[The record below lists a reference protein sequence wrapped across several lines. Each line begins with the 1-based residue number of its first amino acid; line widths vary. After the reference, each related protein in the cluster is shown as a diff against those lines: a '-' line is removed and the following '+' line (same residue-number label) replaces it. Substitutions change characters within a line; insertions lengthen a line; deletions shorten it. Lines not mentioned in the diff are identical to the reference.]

1 MNTLQRI
8 AVVQGT
14 RPEIIKNYSFVHALR
29 ARRVPHVVLHTNQ
42 HVADAMCDDVYADMG
57 YAPDHRLPDAY
68 RIGTAIDW
76 LQQRFGEDGV
86 THVVVNGDTA
96 ASLAGAVA
104 ALYAGLPSVH
114 IEAGLR
120 ARDVFMLEERNRIMV
135 DAVAELLFAY
145 TSHEAGLLERCADVR
160 GQVHCEGNTTVD
172 LIHDFAHRLERPPG
186 EPTPYLFATMH
197 RREFTESPERMRAVF
212 AVFAEI
218 ARSVCPLV
226 LALHPRT
233 RDAMHRHGLPLALLE
248 PVRVVEPLSI
258 FAALSMQRHAAA
270 VLTDSGCIQEEAYIL
285 GTPCITVR
293 ENTERHLTVQHGGN
307 VVTGFGRRAIL
318 AATRRALEAG
328 RRTLPAIYGAP
339 GAGSRML
346 ARIAEHFDPPR
357 GSAAPGGRRRSVA
370 A

>member
-1 MNTLQRI
+1 MKRPIHI
-8 AVVQGT
+8 ALVQGT
-14 RPEIIKNYSFVHALR
+14 RPEIIKNYSFVKALR
-29 ARRVPHVVLHTNQ
+29 ARRIPHVVLHTNQ
-42 HVADAMCDDVYADMG
+42 HVADAMCGDVYADMD
-57 YAPDHRLPDAY
+57 YAPDHRLPGDY

-76 LQQRFGEDGV
+76 LQQRFRADGV

-145 TSHEAGLLERCADVR
+145 TTHEARLLERCAEVR

-172 LIHDFAHRLERPPG
+172 LIHDFGPRLARPPG
-186 EPTPYLFATMH
+186 QPGTYLFATMH
-197 RREFTESPERMRAVF
+197 RREFTESPERMRLVF
-212 AVFAEI
+212 GAFAEI
-218 ARSVCPLV
+218 ARTLCPLV

-233 RDAMHRHGLPLALLE
+233 RDALRRHGVPLALLD
-248 PVRVVEPLSI
+248 PVRVVEPLPI
-258 FAALSMQRHAAA
+258 FDALAMQRHAAA

-307 VVTGFGRRAIL
+307 VVTGFSRRSIL
-318 AATRRALEAG
+318 AAVRRALDA
-328 RRTLPAIYGAP
+328 RRRPLPDIYGAP
-339 GAGSRML
+339 GAGTRML
-346 ARIAEHFDPPR
+346 GRIVEHF
-357 GSAAPGGRRRSVA
+357 A
-370 A
+370 

>member
-1 MNTLQRI
+1 MSPLRRI

-14 RPEIIKNYSFVHALR
+14 RPEIIKNQSFVRALR
-29 ARRVPHVVLHTNQ
+29 AQGIPFVVLHTNQ
-42 HVADAMCDDVYADMG
+42 HVADAMCGEVYADMG
-57 YAPDHRLPDAY
+57 YAPDQRLPGDY
-68 RIGTAIDW
+68 RIGSAIDW
-76 LQQRFGEDGV
+76 LQQRFRDDAI

-104 ALYAGLPSVH
+104 ALYTGLPTVH

-120 ARDVFMLEERNRIMV
+120 ARDIFMLEERNRIMV

-145 TSHEAGLLERCADVR
+145 TAHEAGVLERSADVR

-172 LIHDFAHRLERPPG
+172 LIHDFAHRLERPAD
-186 EPTPYLFATMH
+186 EPITYLFATMH

-233 RDAMHRHGLPLALLE
+233 RDAMRRHGVPLAALE
-248 PVRVVEPLSI
+248 PVRVIEPLPI

-270 VLTDSGCIQEEAYIL
+270 VLTDSGCLQEEAYIL

-307 VVTGFGRRAIL
+307 VVTGFQRRAIL
-318 AATRRALEAG
+318 AATRRALDAE
-328 RRTLPAIYGAP
+328 RRPLPDIYGAP
-339 GAGSRML
+339 GAGARML
-346 ARIAEHFDPPR
+346 GRIVEHF
-357 GSAAPGGRRRSVA
+357 G
-370 A
+370 